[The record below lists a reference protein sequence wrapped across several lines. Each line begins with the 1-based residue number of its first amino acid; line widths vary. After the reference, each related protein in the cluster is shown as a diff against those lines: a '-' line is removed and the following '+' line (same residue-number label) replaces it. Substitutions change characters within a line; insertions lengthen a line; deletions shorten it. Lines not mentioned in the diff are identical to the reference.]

1 MNSIEVVRSGLFTS
15 VQDLGRYGFQ
25 KYGVVVSGA
34 MDTFALRIA
43 NLLVGNEEAAAALE
57 MTLIG
62 SNLRFH
68 QDTLIAICGGNL
80 SPTIDEQPV
89 PEWRPV
95 YIKKGTILRFGRYSK
110 GCRAYLALGGALMVP
125 KILNSSSTYL
135 RANLGGFQGRALKEN
150 DILQLGSLSPLG
162 SKLMNSLALTIGNKR
177 FKGASWSVSSNIF
190 PSYKPNPTI
199 RVLPGPQLNHFTKGS
214 KNKFFNDFFR
224 VTTQSDR
231 MGYRLEGPI
240 LKMSQNLEMISE
252 AVSAGTIQVPPD
264 GNPIILLADRQTT
277 GGYPK
282 IAQIATIDLP
292 VIAQVKPGEKVCF
305 QEISLQEAQR
315 LLVVIEREIQL
326 LRQALAS
333 RGEVY

>member
-1 MNSIEVVRSGLFTS
+1 MNSIEIVHSGFFTS

-43 NLLVGNEEAAAALE
+43 NLLVGNEETAAALE

-62 SNLRFH
+62 SSLRFH

-95 YIKKGTILRFGRYSK
+95 YIKKGAILRFSQHSE
-110 GCRAYLALGGALMVP
+110 GCRSYLALGGALRVP

-135 RANLGGFQGRALKEN
+135 RAKLGGFQGRVLKKN

-162 SKLMNSLALTIGNKR
+162 RKLTNSLALTIGNDS
-177 FKGASWSVSSNIF
+177 FKGVSWAVSPNIF
-190 PSYKPNPTI
+190 PKYKLNPTI
-199 RVLPGPQLNHFTKGS
+199 RVLSGPQLNHFSTES
-214 KNKFFNDFFR
+214 KARFFNDFFL

-240 LKMSQNLEMISE
+240 LKMSRTLEMISE
-252 AVSAGTIQVPPD
+252 AVSGGTIQVPPD

-292 VIAQVKPGEKVCF
+292 VIAQVKPGEKIRF
-305 QEISLQEAQR
+305 QEISLQEAQK
-315 LLVVIEREIQL
+315 LLMVKERDIQL
-326 LRQALAS
+326 LKQALAI
-333 RGEVY
+333 REEVY